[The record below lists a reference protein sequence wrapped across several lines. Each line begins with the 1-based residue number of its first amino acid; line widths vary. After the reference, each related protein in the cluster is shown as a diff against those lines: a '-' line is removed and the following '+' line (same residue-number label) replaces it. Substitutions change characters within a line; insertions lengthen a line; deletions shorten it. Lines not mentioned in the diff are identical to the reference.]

1 MTSSHVIL
9 VSPVSQMPTVV
20 SVNSNTYPEL
30 MQAGYQVIQSG
41 TRKQLEEIEAEMLVD
56 FVNQFD

>member
-1 MTSSHVIL
+1 MTHSHVIL

-30 MQAGYQVIQSG
+30 MQAGYQAIQWG
-41 TRKQLEEIEAEMLVD
+41 TKRELTEIEQVMLED

>member
-9 VSPVSQMPTVV
+9 VNPVSQLPTVV
-20 SVNSNTYPEL
+20 SVQSHTYPEL
-30 MQAGYQVIQSG
+30 MQLGYQPIQFG
-41 TRKQLEEIEAEMLVD
+41 TKRELTEIEQEMMAD